1 MKREGKG
8 MNSQISSAANQNSG
22 DEKEVVAIR
31 TLYKQMLD
39 GWNSESGDAFARPF
53 TDDSDFI
60 GFDGTHMKGCQEIA
74 SFHQMLF

>member
-8 MNSQISSAANQNSG
+8 MNSQTSSAANQNSG
-22 DEKEVVAIR
+22 DEKVVAIR

-39 GWNSESGDAFARPF
+39 GWNSGSGDAFARPF

-60 GFDGTHMKGCQEIA
+60 GFDGTHMKGR
-74 SFHQMLF
+74 